1 MSQIVFISLRELG
14 SQSHPPIHPATDAVS
29 SSSYSPTDLPEPS
42 NTTELHDQPLTEL
55 ESAIQAVN
63 IEQDHEPIKAD
74 SDLQTIPSNS
84 KPSQLPSASQE
95 ERTTC
100 ISEEHVSCTDLC
112 EVSNRLKEIDCEQD
126 CASALGDMVRVGG
139 GKELEPSDVQE
150 SHTCEQPT
158 TNVLITDDPIKGVI
172 LL

>member
-1 MSQIVFISLRELG
+1 MSRIAFISLRELG
-14 SQSHPPIHPATDAVS
+14 SQSHPPIHPAADAVS
-29 SSSYSPTDLPEPS
+29 SSSYSPTDIPEPS

-63 IEQDHEPIKAD
+63 IEQDYEPIKAD

-84 KPSQLPSASQE
+84 KPAQLPSVSQE

-100 ISEEHVSCTDLC
+100 ISEHVSYRALC
-112 EVSNRLKEIDCEQD
+112 EVSGRLKEIDFEQD

-150 SHTCEQPT
+150 SHTCQQPT